1 MHESVIKVLMSLRI
15 TKRQQKELHRISR
28 LEGVHVSEI
37 VRAGIEYEIERR
49 IDSRLTGRRQVRA
62 RREDAVEVR
71 E

>member
-28 LEGVHVSEI
+28 LECVHVSEI